1 MISILLVF
9 AVCGPGQKKSAA
21 EEKATEDSIAKAA
34 QYPMAFETFF
44 KTFIESIKG
53 ILLLSSQGQYK
64 GRYRFSPG
72 ILSPVRD
79 VISNN

>member
-1 MISILLVF
+1 MKEIKFTDDFNPTCI
-9 AVCGPGQKKSAA
+9 CGMRPGP
-21 EEKATEDSIAKAA
+21 EEIRCRRKATEDSIAKAA

-53 ILLLSSQGQYK
+53 LLLLSSQGQYK

-72 ILSPVRD
+72 F
-79 VISNN
+79 